1 MARVDLNSDL
11 GESFGRY
18 TLGLDEQVIPL
29 VTSVNVACGMHAG
42 DPVVMRRTVKLAA
55 DAGIAVGAHP
65 GYPDLQG
72 FGRRNMALSPD
83 EGYAYVLYQVGALA
97 AFCRAEGVKL
107 AHVKPHGQLYNR
119 AAVDAPF
126 AQAIAQAVADFNP
139 DITLVALAGGE
150 LARAGKAAGLH
161 VAQEFFADRNYT
173 DEGTLVS
180 RTQDNATITDED
192 FAVARV
198 VRVIQKGSIESVTGK
213 TIDIAAD
220 TICVHGDNA
229 HALEFARDIRR
240 ALTEAGIEM
249 RVYERGCGETLACG
263 TGACATCVAAALTE
277 RTGREND
284 LILRGGVLHILW
296 TEDDHVMMTGPAAE
310 AFEGTVVL

>member
-55 DAGIAVGAHP
+55 EAGIAVGAHP

-107 AHVKPHGQLYNR
+107 AHVKPHGSC
-119 AAVDAPF
+119 
-126 AQAIAQAVADFNP
+126 
-139 DITLVALAGGE
+139 TT
-150 LARAGKAAGLH
+150 ARPSM
-161 VAQEFFADRNYT
+161 RR
-173 DEGTLVS
+173 S
-180 RTQDNATITDED
+180 RRPSPRPWPISTPT
-192 FAVARV
+192 
-198 VRVIQKGSIESVTGK
+198 SP
-213 TIDIAAD
+213 
-220 TICVHGDNA
+220 
-229 HALEFARDIRR
+229 
-240 ALTEAGIEM
+240 
-249 RVYERGCGETLACG
+249 
-263 TGACATCVAAALTE
+263 
-277 RTGREND
+277 
-284 LILRGGVLHILW
+284 W
-296 TEDDHVMMTGPAAE
+296 
-310 AFEGTVVL
+310 

>member
-1 MARVDLNSDL
+1 MARVDLNSDM

-55 DAGIAVGAHP
+55 EAGIAVGAHP

-173 DEGTLVS
+173 DE
-180 RTQDNATITDED
+180 E

-198 VRVIQKGSIESVTGK
+198 VRVIQEGSIESVTGK

-249 RVYERGCGETLACG
+249 RPASER
-263 TGACATCVAAALTE
+263 
-277 RTGREND
+277 
-284 LILRGGVLHILW
+284 
-296 TEDDHVMMTGPAAE
+296 
-310 AFEGTVVL
+310 

>member
-55 DAGIAVGAHP
+55 EAGIAVGAHP

-126 AQAIAQAVADFNP
+126 AQAIAQAH
-139 DITLVALAGGE
+139 GGSVWAE
-150 LARAGKAAGLH
+150 SDGG
-161 VAQEFFADRNYT
+161 VNTFFAELPVLSGHEKRQET
-173 DEGTLVS
+173 
-180 RTQDNATITDED
+180 AK
-192 FAVARV
+192 
-198 VRVIQKGSIESVTGK
+198 KGI
-213 TIDIAAD
+213 
-220 TICVHGDNA
+220 
-229 HALEFARDIRR
+229 
-240 ALTEAGIEM
+240 
-249 RVYERGCGETLACG
+249 
-263 TGACATCVAAALTE
+263 
-277 RTGREND
+277 
-284 LILRGGVLHILW
+284 
-296 TEDDHVMMTGPAAE
+296 
-310 AFEGTVVL
+310 

>member
-55 DAGIAVGAHP
+55 DAEIAVGAHP

-173 DEGTLVS
+173 DEGLLVS
-180 RTQDNATITDED
+180 RKLPDAVITDED

-198 VRVIQKGSIESVTGK
+198 VRAVKEGTIESASGK
-213 TIDIAAD
+213 LITVKPD
-220 TICVHGDNA
+220 TICIHGDNV
-229 HALEFARDIRR
+229 HALEFAGKIRT
-240 ALTEAGIEM
+240 ALTEAGVE
-249 RVYERGCGETLACG
+249 VKP
-263 TGACATCVAAALTE
+263 V
-277 RTGREND
+277 
-284 LILRGGVLHILW
+284 
-296 TEDDHVMMTGPAAE
+296 
-310 AFEGTVVL
+310 

>member
-55 DAGIAVGAHP
+55 EAGIAVGAHP

-72 FGRRNMALSPD
+72 F
-83 EGYAYVLYQVGALA
+83 VLYQVGALA

-180 RTQDNATITDED
+180 RTQDNATITDEE

-198 VRVIQKGSIESVTGK
+198 VRVIQEGSIESITGK

-249 RVYERGCGETLACG
+249 RPASER
-263 TGACATCVAAALTE
+263 
-277 RTGREND
+277 
-284 LILRGGVLHILW
+284 
-296 TEDDHVMMTGPAAE
+296 
-310 AFEGTVVL
+310 

>member
-55 DAGIAVGAHP
+55 EAGIAVGAHP

-83 EGYAYVLYQVGALA
+83 EGYVYVLYQVGALA

-173 DEGTLVS
+173 DEGLLVS
-180 RTQDNATITDED
+180 RKLPDAVITDED

-198 VRVIQKGSIESVTGK
+198 VRAVKEGTIESASGK
-213 TIDIAAD
+213 LITVKPD
-220 TICVHGDNA
+220 TICIHGDNV
-229 HALEFARDIRR
+229 HALEFAGKIRT
-240 ALTEAGIEM
+240 ALTEAGVE
-249 RVYERGCGETLACG
+249 VKP
-263 TGACATCVAAALTE
+263 V
-277 RTGREND
+277 
-284 LILRGGVLHILW
+284 
-296 TEDDHVMMTGPAAE
+296 
-310 AFEGTVVL
+310 

>member
-1 MARVDLNSDL
+1 MHMEMEVLNMPSIDLNSDL

-18 TLGLDEQVIPL
+18 TLGLDDQVIPL
-29 VTSVNVACGMHAG
+29 VSSVNVACGMHAG

-55 DAGIAVGAHP
+55 EAGVAVGAHP

-72 FGRRNMALSPD
+72 FGRRDIAMSPD
-83 EGYAYVLYQVGALA
+83 EAYDYILYQIGALQ
-97 AFCRAEGVKL
+97 AFCHATG
-107 AHVKPHGQLYNR
+107 AHMHHVKPHGQLYNR
-119 AAVDAPF
+119 AAVDP
-126 AQAIAQAVADFNP
+126 QLAQAVAAAVHDANL
-139 DITLVALAGGE
+139 DLVLVGLANSE
-150 LARAGKAAGLH
+150 LIRAGQAEGIRT
-161 VAQEFFADRNYT
+161 AQEFFADRNYT

-198 VRVIQKGSIESVTGK
+198 VRVIQEGSIESVTGK

-249 RVYERGCGETLACG
+249 RPASER
-263 TGACATCVAAALTE
+263 
-277 RTGREND
+277 
-284 LILRGGVLHILW
+284 
-296 TEDDHVMMTGPAAE
+296 
-310 AFEGTVVL
+310 

>member
-1 MARVDLNSDL
+1 MYKVDLNSDL
-11 GESFGRY
+11 GESFGAY
-18 TLGLDEQVIPL
+18 TIGLDNEVIAH
-29 VTSVNVACGMHAG
+29 VSSVNVACGYHAG
-42 DPVVMRRTVKLAA
+42 DPLVMEKTVAA
-55 DAGIAVGAHP
+55 AKAAGVAVGAHP

-126 AQAIAQAVADFNP
+126 AQAVAQAVADFNP
-139 DITLVALAGGE
+139 DIPLVALAGGE

-173 DEGTLVS
+173 DEGLLVS
-180 RTQDNATITDED
+180 RKLPDAVITDED

-198 VRVIQKGSIESVTGK
+198 VRAVKEGTIESASGK
-213 TIDIAAD
+213 LITVKPD
-220 TICVHGDNA
+220 TICIHGDNV
-229 HALEFARDIRR
+229 HALEFAGKIRT
-240 ALTEAGIEM
+240 ALTEAGVE
-249 RVYERGCGETLACG
+249 VKP
-263 TGACATCVAAALTE
+263 V
-277 RTGREND
+277 
-284 LILRGGVLHILW
+284 
-296 TEDDHVMMTGPAAE
+296 
-310 AFEGTVVL
+310 

>member
-55 DAGIAVGAHP
+55 EAGIAVGAHP

-83 EGYAYVLYQVGALA
+83 EGYSYVLYQVGALA

-126 AQAIAQAVADFNP
+126 AQAVAQAVADFNP

-173 DEGTLVS
+173 DEGLLVS
-180 RTQDNATITDED
+180 RKLPDAVITDED

-198 VRVIQKGSIESVTGK
+198 VRAVKEGTIKSASGK
-213 TIDIAAD
+213 LITVKPD
-220 TICVHGDNA
+220 TICIHGDNV
-229 HALEFARDIRR
+229 HALEFAGKIRT
-240 ALTEAGIEM
+240 ALTEAGVE
-249 RVYERGCGETLACG
+249 VKP
-263 TGACATCVAAALTE
+263 V
-277 RTGREND
+277 
-284 LILRGGVLHILW
+284 
-296 TEDDHVMMTGPAAE
+296 
-310 AFEGTVVL
+310 

>member
-55 DAGIAVGAHP
+55 EAGIAVGAHP

-173 DEGTLVS
+173 DEGLLVS
-180 RTQDNATITDED
+180 RKLPDAVITDED

-198 VRVIQKGSIESVTGK
+198 VRAVKEGAIESASGK
-213 TIDIAAD
+213 LITVKPD
-220 TICVHGDNA
+220 TICIHGDNV
-229 HALEFARDIRR
+229 HALEFAGKIRT
-240 ALTEAGIEM
+240 ALTEAGVE
-249 RVYERGCGETLACG
+249 VKP
-263 TGACATCVAAALTE
+263 V
-277 RTGREND
+277 
-284 LILRGGVLHILW
+284 
-296 TEDDHVMMTGPAAE
+296 
-310 AFEGTVVL
+310 